1 MTNNTCIIFILVQV
15 PQKPSGVGAGFVSS
29 KWEAIDEDEIKSE
42 AVTSAEIFA
51 ETKRKET
58 ETAYHEPEVNKKKD
72 AKPLYLQSD
81 AWRHRMRNV
90 EVKVIEYCEQLRVRE
105 DSVQAEAYRTG
116 LIRTATEEFQSN
128 PG

>member
-1 MTNNTCIIFILVQV
+1 
-15 PQKPSGVGAGFVSS
+15 
-29 KWEAIDEDEIKSE
+29 
-42 AVTSAEIFA
+42 
-51 ETKRKET
+51 
-58 ETAYHEPEVNKKKD
+58 VNKKKD